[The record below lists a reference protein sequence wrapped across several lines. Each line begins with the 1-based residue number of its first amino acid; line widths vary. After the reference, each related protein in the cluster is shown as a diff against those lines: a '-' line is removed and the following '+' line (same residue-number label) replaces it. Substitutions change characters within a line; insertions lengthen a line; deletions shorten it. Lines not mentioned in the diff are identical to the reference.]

1 MASKSVGIIE
11 SREFILRQ
19 IEQCINY
26 VSQNCFDCNNC
37 WECSVTSKLQNKS
50 NKKGLKTFNKHIKW
64 WSIEWIDKLPILKA
78 HE

>member
-1 MASKSVGIIE
+1 MASKLVGIIE
-11 SREFILRQ
+11 SRESILRQ

-26 VSQNCFDCNNC
+26 VSQNCFYCNNC
-37 WECSVTSKLQNKS
+37 SECSVTSKLQKQS

-64 WSIEWIDKLPILKA
+64 WSIEWIDKLLIFKA